1 MFRTP
6 WASLPPPS
14 PTGLSSPC
22 WQIEEQPASTLPPTQ
37 HPITA
42 AFEWGAGGQPAAL
55 AVPRG
60 PGSIQ
65 QRVVV
70 CRVGLPACNAR
81 FCISDAKNHPGLFC
95 RPLSGSTA
103 AARRAP
109 WSPAPG
115 EAGAPSGEPSVL
127 PQQPSPFSKPSF
139 QEPESSGSV
148 LRPKMPRVCKDGL
161 VLYGSTEGRVIPFSP
176 RAGKRLSFGPA
187 GPGLSALLRET
198 TEPQIPRP

>member
-81 FCISDAKNHPGLFC
+81 FCISDAKNHPRLFW
-95 RPLSGSTA
+95 RPLSGSMRLRDVHPGVQPQV
-103 AARRAP
+103 RRERLQG
-109 WSPAPG
+109 SPA
-115 EAGAPSGEPSVL
+115 
-127 PQQPSPFSKPSF
+127 
-139 QEPESSGSV
+139 SSLSS
-148 LRPKMPRVCKDGL
+148 LRRSLSLRFKSLNPRVQC
-161 VLYGSTEGRVIPFSP
+161 
-176 RAGKRLSFGPA
+176 
-187 GPGLSALLRET
+187 
-198 TEPQIPRP
+198 